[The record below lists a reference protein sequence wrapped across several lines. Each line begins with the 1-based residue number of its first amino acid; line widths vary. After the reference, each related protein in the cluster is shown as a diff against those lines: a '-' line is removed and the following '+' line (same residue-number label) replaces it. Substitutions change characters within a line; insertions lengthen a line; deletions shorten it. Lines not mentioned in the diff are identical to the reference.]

1 MQERRRVGD
10 RPATAEERRYDGE
23 ENEPACRFKQTCTP
37 IGSSVTIVQSFS
49 RGLFLTL
56 ASRYLR
62 TLRSAAQAHSALL
75 VYAASSTPSR
85 TYLRM
90 PYHTPAICQV
100 IVGRWI
106 FKRCRA
112 SI

>member
-1 MQERRRVGD
+1 
-10 RPATAEERRYDGE
+10 
-23 ENEPACRFKQTCTP
+23 
-37 IGSSVTIVQSFS
+37 
-49 RGLFLTL
+49 
-56 ASRYLR
+56 
-62 TLRSAAQAHSALL
+62 LRSAAQAHSALL